1 MQEKENEE
9 QQRSLDAQCRVE
21 YKAKQHEAAERLNA
35 KEAAL
40 QVNAAAGD
48 SLNVPEDDSDETFD
62 SAFQNGN
69 IGDAFSSRVVNTI
82 PARRTL
88 QPRSRN
94 VPPPPS
100 SPVLSIG
107 ADAQRDLARNSASP
121 HPSLSKRGRSASLS
135 DADSDS
141 SNSNEIEVTKR
152 PVRKRPR
159 AADLDESSQE
169 VLDVAIEVYR
179 CRIVTL
185 DPFPSHLSESMS
197 AQVAWETACDIAGTE
212 LDFTRDIRKLKLS
225 ATSHSG
231 IFQHKII
238 QKLINSMWYRG
249 TQDEGVVYGDEFFKP
264 FSLRALALVLTAIEA
279 AIDEWESGIWRSIDF
294 KAQTYK
300 SVYVRHLNSLL
311 KFADSE
317 KDSAQE
323 FMHALQTTLAENGRF
338 NAGAPEDVGH
348 SDVDGITADAFDA
361 ALEEF
366 ETMGGLSSDVSDDDG

>member
-1 MQEKENEE
+1 
-9 QQRSLDAQCRVE
+9 
-21 YKAKQHEAAERLNA
+21 
-35 KEAAL
+35 
-40 QVNAAAGD
+40 
-48 SLNVPEDDSDETFD
+48 
-62 SAFQNGN
+62 
-69 IGDAFSSRVVNTI
+69 
-82 PARRTL
+82 
-88 QPRSRN
+88 
-94 VPPPPS
+94 
-100 SPVLSIG
+100 
-107 ADAQRDLARNSASP
+107 
-121 HPSLSKRGRSASLS
+121 
-135 DADSDS
+135 
-141 SNSNEIEVTKR
+141 
-152 PVRKRPR
+152 KRPR

-179 CRIVTL
+179 CRIATL

-197 AQVAWETACDIAGTE
+197 AQVAWETACDIAGME
-212 LDFTRDIRKLKLS
+212 LNFTRDIRKLLLACTAHMRGELKTKARPLVEGMYGFESSSRPATIARNRCHVKHLKNDSNFTYRVDFPSLLS
-225 ATSHSG
+225 RSG

-238 QKLINSMWYRG
+238 QKLINSMWYHG

-264 FSLRALALVLTAIEA
+264 FSLCALALVLTAIEA

-323 FMHALQTTLAENGRF
+323 FMHALQTTLAENGRYVCDRILLLITLHLNVTRF
-338 NAGAPEDVGH
+338 NAGALEDVGH